1 MAAIEE
7 HSAAEVNRSG
17 GAKNPPPET
26 SFHQVGDI
34 TRVIDM
40 GMRQDH
46 NVNTRGL
53 KREVPVPSAGLL
65 PLPLIQAAVEKNLGP
80 VYRDQML

>member
-26 SFHQVGDI
+26 SLHQVGDI

-40 GMRQDH
+40 GMRQDYSI
-46 NVNTRGL
+46 NCRGFEGEL
-53 KREVPVPSAGLL
+53 PVPSSGLL

-80 VYRDQML
+80 VYSDQML